1 MSRLSVLLIAVIA
14 LLGVVRYASA
24 NTNTDCNFYNPGGA
38 YNYGCW
44 NVFLPDNIT
53 HICGADNKG
62 NNYCQIYPQPGGYTY
77 SQCVSSALANLGN
90 PSSYQYGAPTTAY
103 GCPKGR
109 LSLITGDN
117 GSNGKMTCTADA
129 ACADD
134 SGESNNN
141 IHCKQASGQGAG
153 QYCQP

>member
-1 MSRLSVLLIAVIA
+1 MSRLSVLLLAVIA
-14 LLGVVRYASA
+14 LLGIASA
-24 NTNTDCNFYNPGGA
+24 NTTTDCNFYNPGGA

-44 NVFLPDNIT
+44 NVKLPDGVT
-53 HICGADNKG
+53 PLCAADNKG

-103 GCPKGR
+103 GCPKGL
-109 LSLITGDN
+109 LSLITGST
-117 GSNGKMTCTADA
+117 GSNGKMTCTANA

-134 SGESNNN
+134 SFGN
-141 IHCKQASGQGAG
+141 INCKQASGQGAG